1 MSRFSRPRLDSLTD
15 GIFAFAMT
23 VLVLDIRLPPDLPLA
38 SSADLIAHLL
48 GLWPQTVTYVI
59 SFFVLGAHWRGIA
72 ELRPTGHAASSAQ
85 MHLQLIYLFF
95 VTLVP
100 FSSSLVGK
108 YGALAPA
115 VIFYAGNMIA
125 LGVLSIALRF
135 KDTAPGA
142 RGSLRQVA
150 GVRMPVFIASAALSA
165 GLSLMAPDYA
175 MLAYLLNIIT
185 RLPWPATA
193 KGATAEDGER

>member
-108 YGALAPA
+108 YGSLAPA

-142 RGSLRQVA
+142 RGNLQQVA
-150 GVRMPVFIASAALSA
+150 GLRMPVFIASAALSA
-165 GLSLMAPDYA
+165 ALSLMAPDYA

-185 RLPWPATA
+185 RFPWPPAA
-193 KGATAEDGER
+193 KGASAEDGER

>member
-38 SSADLIAHLL
+38 SSADLTSHLL

-108 YGALAPA
+108 YGSLAPA

-142 RGSLRQVA
+142 RGTLLQVA

-165 GLSLMAPDYA
+165 ALSVLAPDYA

-185 RLPWPATA
+185 RLPWPATTN
-193 KGATAEDGER
+193 GAPAGDGER